1 MVQCLKHQHLLLP
14 AFGFMDLVFSVP
26 SLAAAAAPATHAA
39 HWHFH
44 ALDSLHPNDLGFGFC
59 LGSSMVSGPHISMG
73 NILARRQKTG

>member
-39 HWHFH
+39 
-44 ALDSLHPNDLGFGFC
+44 P
-59 LGSSMVSGPHISMG
+59 
-73 NILARRQKTG
+73 LAPQGIPSQPPRP